1 MQRQQARTTP
11 LVSKLPKRFALALR
25 ILFYTDIAILIFQVA
40 QMSRLEILVNLPV
53 FLVGGFALWILAHWI
68 RLDQVKRPIYRLDE
82 EGVLDKSYAG
92 GGMQV
97 RWDEIA
103 AVEWTRWGG
112 FRGLKLTLKDNRA
125 ALARLSRFD
134 RVTAVINR
142 VSYGSPF
149 VLWQAWSDLPLEQY
163 DEVIKEHLSNH

>member
-1 MQRQQARTTP
+1 MHQQKQRPTTLSAR
-11 LVSKLPKRFALALR
+11 LPKRFALALK
-25 ILFYTDIAILIFQVA
+25 ILFYADIAILIFQVA
-40 QMSRLEILVNLPV
+40 QMNRLEILANLPV

-82 EGVLDKSYAG
+82 EGVLDKAYAG

-112 FRGLKLTLKDNRA
+112 FRGLKLTLKDNPA

-134 RVTAVINR
+134 RFTAIINQ
-142 VSYGSPF
+142 VCYGSPL
-149 VLWQAWSDLPLEQY
+149 VLWQSWSDIPLEQY
-163 DEVIKEHLSNH
+163 DEAIRERLSKN